1 MSTIAIGDVHG
12 NRAALDDLLT
22 RIDGEAGAGDTVVF
36 LGDYIDR
43 GPDSKGVIDSIL
55 RFRADSPSTVVTLL
69 GNHEAG
75 LLQTFDDPHRYSWL
89 TIMEGFATVRSYSA
103 AAADAL
109 IGAVEAAGPSLILDR
124 VPLPYDLFFDAI
136 PSAHLAFFKGLQVFC
151 RTSDCVCVHGGL
163 DPRGGPV
170 EAQTRDAMIWGTP
183 RFLDEYSGDD
193 IVIYGHCDNARLDQH
208 GWPQPAAGRGTLGID
223 TISHGVLTAIR
234 LPDRR
239 VFQSDRFM
247 FRSRPVEE
255 SSV

>member
-22 RIDGEAGAGDTVVF
+22 RINRDVSALDTVVF

-43 GPDSKGVIDSIL
+43 GPDSKGVIESIL
-55 RFRADSPSTVVTLL
+55 RFRAESPATVVTLL
-69 GNHEAG
+69 GNHEAA
-75 LLQTFDDPHRYSWL
+75 LLQTFDAPHRYSWL

-103 AAADAL
+103 DAADAL
-109 IGAVEAAGPSLILDR
+109 IRAVETAGPRLVLEQ
-124 VPLPYDLFFDAI
+124 VALPYDMFFEAI
-136 PSAHLAFFKGLQVFC
+136 PPSHLAFLRQLQVFR

-183 RFLDEYSGDD
+183 RFLEDYAGDD
-193 IVIYGHCDNARLDQH
+193 IVMYGHRDDARLDQD
-208 GWPQPAAGRGTLGID
+208 GWPEPNVGRGTVGVD
-223 TISHGVLTAIR
+223 TISHGILTGYR

-239 VFQSDRFM
+239 VFQSDRF
-247 FRSRPVEE
+247 RAG
-255 SSV
+255 